1 MKTIRNVNKIGL
13 SLSLIVFVFGCINA
27 WAIVPYPLSPEIQ
40 NAEKVRA
47 EKQQVI
53 KLIKDLKKQD
63 INFIKE
69 LRTELDQ
76 MEEKDSNSFLKNETY
91 SERH

>member
-1 MKTIRNVNKIGL
+1 MKTIRNVNKTGM
-13 SLSLIVFVFGCINA
+13 SLSLIVFIFGCINA

-40 NAEKVRA
+40 NAEKVQA
-47 EKQQVI
+47 EKQQVL

-69 LRTELDQ
+69 LINELEQ
-76 MEEKDSNSFLKNETY
+76 MDAEDSNSLSKDETRA
-91 SERH
+91 ERH